1 MTDRA
6 REPKPSL
13 LSRITVNQWLAL
25 VLTVVAVIFVV
36 ENRDHV
42 EIHFLPITV
51 TSPMWLILLVMF
63 LIGLVAGLLIRRR
76 GGR

>member
-1 MTDRA
+1 MTERA
-6 REPKPSL
+6 PKPSL

-25 VLTVVAVIFVV
+25 ALTVVAVIFIV

-42 EIHFLPITV
+42 EIHFLPVTV
-51 TSPMWLILLVMF
+51 SSPMWLILLIMF

-76 GGR
+76 GRH

>member
-1 MTDRA
+1 MTERA
-6 REPKPSL
+6 PKPSL

-25 VLTVVAVIFVV
+25 ALIVVAVIFIV

-42 EIHFLPITV
+42 EIRSLPVTV
-51 TSPMWLILLVMF
+51 SSPMWLILLIMS

-76 GGR
+76 GRH

>member
-1 MTDRA
+1 MTERA
-6 REPKPSL
+6 PKPSL

-25 VLTVVAVIFVV
+25 ALTVVAVIFIV

-42 EIHFLPITV
+42 EIQFLPVTV
-51 TSPMWLILLVMF
+51 SSPMWLILLIMF

-76 GGR
+76 GRH

>member
-1 MTDRA
+1 MTERA
-6 REPKPSL
+6 PKPSL

-25 VLTVVAVIFVV
+25 ALTVVAVIFII

-42 EIHFLPITV
+42 EINFLPVTV
-51 TSPMWLILLVMF
+51 SSPMWLILLIMF

-76 GGR
+76 GRH